1 MLFHSTRGKDSNKD
15 FASILMQGL
24 ADDGGLFMPDH
35 WPQVDLDEIK
45 SKTSFVDIAKC
56 IVPLFT
62 ASSFSRDET
71 IRILESTWHDF
82 EHQDLIGIK
91 NFHSVSILELFHGP
105 TAAFKDFGLQLAA
118 AFFNK
123 VLESENKT
131 AIVLGA
137 TSGDTGSAAI
147 DACKNYGRIKSFIML
162 PNGNMSEVQRR
173 QMSTIKASNVF
184 ALRINGTFDDCQDL
198 VKHAFK
204 KRDFLNNNQY
214 LLAVN
219 SINWTRIVGQIC
231 YYFYAYN
238 QLHQKTNLNFSIPTG
253 NFGNVFACYSAYK
266 MGLPIKKI
274 SVAVNE
280 NDILHRFF
288 SDNNYS
294 KQFVHETISP
304 SMDISVASNFERLVY
319 DLFLNRDSAKC
330 FKMFDN
336 FPVNP
341 IELDPITWQKKDH
354 LFSSSK
360 VNDLDTKKIIQETH
374 RSFNYILDPHT
385 AVAAVEAFDKSDE
398 NNHYVVL
405 STAHPAKFPKIYEE
419 LDIEINSLPFALRD
433 LFKKRSIFIHLM
445 RITIKLLTLLIV
457 ITNFLIYEYSKDT

>member
-1 MLFHSTRGKDSNKD
+1 MLFHSTRGKDSDKD

-24 ADDGGLFMPDH
+24 AEDGGLFMPDY

-45 SKTSFVDIAKC
+45 SKTSFVEIAKC
-56 IVPLFT
+56 VVPLFT
-62 ASSFSRDET
+62 SSSFSYDET
-71 IRILESTWHDF
+71 IRIVESTWHDF
-82 EHQDLIGIK
+82 EHQDLIGIREF
-91 NFHSVSILELFHGP
+91 NSVSILELFHGP

-147 DACKNYGRIKSFIML
+147 DACKSYERIKSFIML

-173 QMSTIKASNVF
+173 QMSTIKSSNVF

-198 VKHAFK
+198 VKLAFK
-204 KRDFLNNNQY
+204 QRDFLKTDQY

-219 SINWTRIVGQIC
+219 SINWTRIIGQIC

-238 QLHQKTNLNFSIPTG
+238 QLHQKGNLSFSIPTG
-253 NFGNVFACYSAYK
+253 NFGNVFACYSAHK
-266 MGLPIKKI
+266 MGLPINKI
-274 SVAVNE
+274 SVAVND

-288 SDNNYS
+288 SSNDYS
-294 KQFVHETISP
+294 KKLVHETISP

-319 DLFLNRDSAKC
+319 DFFLNRDSSKC
-330 FKMFDN
+330 AKMFDN
-336 FPVNP
+336 FPIKP
-341 IELDPITWQKKDH
+341 IELDVETWQRKDS

-360 VNDLDTKKIIQETH
+360 VDDLETTKTIQEIYQV
-374 RSFNYILDPHT
+374 NGYILDPHT
-385 AVAAVEAFDKSDE
+385 AVAAVEAIKKSDSS
-398 NNHYVVL
+398 NHFVVL
-405 STAHPAKFPKIYEE
+405 STAHPAKFPKVYEE
-419 LDIEINSLPFALRD
+419 LNIEINSLPAALSG
-433 LFKKRSIFIHLM
+433 LFEKEEHLHSFDADYNQV
-445 RITIKLLTLLIV
+445 TDFIKL
-457 ITNFLIYEYSKDT
+457 NN

>member
-1 MLFHSTRGKDSNKD
+1 MLFHSTRGKDPDKD

-24 ADDGGLFMPDH
+24 AEDGGLFMPDY

-45 SKTSFVDIAKC
+45 SKTSFVEIAKC
-56 IVPLFT
+56 VVPLFT
-62 ASSFSRDET
+62 SSSFSYDET
-71 IRILESTWHDF
+71 IRIVESTWHDF
-82 EHQDLIGIK
+82 EHQDLIGIREF
-91 NFHSVSILELFHGP
+91 NSVSILELFHGP

-147 DACKNYGRIKSFIML
+147 DACKSYERIKSFIML

-173 QMSTIKASNVF
+173 QMSTIKSSNVF

-198 VKHAFK
+198 VKLAFK
-204 KRDFLNNNQY
+204 QRDFLKTDQY

-219 SINWTRIVGQIC
+219 SINWTRIIGQIC

-238 QLHQKTNLNFSIPTG
+238 QLHQKGNLSFSIPTG
-253 NFGNVFACYSAYK
+253 NFGNVFACYSAHK
-266 MGLPIKKI
+266 MGLPINKI
-274 SVAVNE
+274 SVAVND

-288 SDNNYS
+288 SSNDYS
-294 KQFVHETISP
+294 KKLVHETISP

-319 DLFLNRDSAKC
+319 DFFLNRDSSKC
-330 FKMFDN
+330 AKMFDN
-336 FPVNP
+336 FPIKP
-341 IELDPITWQKKDH
+341 IELDVETWQRKDS

-360 VNDLDTKKIIQETH
+360 VDDLETTKTIQETYQV
-374 RSFNYILDPHT
+374 NGYILDAHT
-385 AVAAVEAFDKSDE
+385 AVAAVEAIKKSDSS
-398 NNHYVVL
+398 NHFVVL
-405 STAHPAKFPKIYEE
+405 STAHPAKFPKVYEE
-419 LDIEINSLPFALRD
+419 LNIEINSLPAALSG
-433 LFKKRSIFIHLM
+433 LFKKEEHLHSFDADYNQV
-445 RITIKLLTLLIV
+445 TDFIKL
-457 ITNFLIYEYSKDT
+457 NN

>member
-1 MLFHSTRGKDSNKD
+1 MLFHSTRGKDPDKD

-24 ADDGGLFMPDH
+24 AEDGGLFMPDY

-45 SKTSFVDIAKC
+45 SKTSFVEIAKC
-56 IVPLFT
+56 VVPLFT
-62 ASSFSRDET
+62 SSSFSYDET
-71 IRILESTWHDF
+71 ISIVESTWHDF
-82 EHQDLIGIK
+82 EHQDLIGIREF
-91 NFHSVSILELFHGP
+91 NSVSILELFHGP

-147 DACKNYGRIKSFIML
+147 DACKSYERIKSFIML

-173 QMSTIKASNVF
+173 QMSTIKSSNVF

-198 VKHAFK
+198 VKLAFK
-204 KRDFLNNNQY
+204 QRDFLKTDQY

-219 SINWTRIVGQIC
+219 SINWTRIIGQIC

-238 QLHQKTNLNFSIPTG
+238 QLHQKGNLSFSIPTG
-253 NFGNVFACYSAYK
+253 NFGNVFACYSAHK
-266 MGLPIKKI
+266 MGLPINKI
-274 SVAVNE
+274 SVAVND

-288 SDNNYS
+288 SSNDYS
-294 KQFVHETISP
+294 KKLVHETISP

-319 DLFLNRDSAKC
+319 DFFLNRDSSKC
-330 FKMFDN
+330 AKMFDN
-336 FPVNP
+336 FPIKP
-341 IELDPITWQKKDH
+341 IELDVETWQRKDS

-360 VNDLDTKKIIQETH
+360 VDDLETTKTIQEIYQV
-374 RSFNYILDPHT
+374 NGYILDPHT
-385 AVAAVEAFDKSDE
+385 AVAAVEAIKKSDSS
-398 NNHYVVL
+398 NHFVVL
-405 STAHPAKFPKIYEE
+405 STAHPAKFPKVYEE
-419 LDIEINSLPFALRD
+419 LNIEINSLPAALSG
-433 LFKKRSIFIHLM
+433 LFEKEEHLHSFDADYNQV
-445 RITIKLLTLLIV
+445 TDFIKL
-457 ITNFLIYEYSKDT
+457 NN

>member
-1 MLFHSTRGKDSNKD
+1 MLFHSTRGKDSDKD

-24 ADDGGLFMPDH
+24 ARDGGLFMPDY

-45 SKTSFVDIAKC
+45 SKTSFVEIAKC
-56 IVPLFT
+56 VVPLFT
-62 ASSFSRDET
+62 SSSFSYDET
-71 IRILESTWHDF
+71 IRIVESTWHDF
-82 EHQDLIGIK
+82 EHQDLIGIREF
-91 NFHSVSILELFHGP
+91 NSVSILELFHGP

-147 DACKNYGRIKSFIML
+147 DACKSYERIKSFIML

-173 QMSTIKASNVF
+173 QMSTIKSSNVF

-198 VKHAFK
+198 VKLAFK
-204 KRDFLNNNQY
+204 QRDFLKTDQY

-219 SINWTRIVGQIC
+219 SINWTRIIGQIC

-238 QLHQKTNLNFSIPTG
+238 QLHQKGNLSFSIPTG
-253 NFGNVFACYSAYK
+253 NFGNVFACYSAHK
-266 MGLPIKKI
+266 MGLPINKI
-274 SVAVNE
+274 SVAVND

-288 SDNNYS
+288 SSNDYS
-294 KQFVHETISP
+294 KKLVHETISP

-319 DLFLNRDSAKC
+319 DFFLNRDSSKC
-330 FKMFDN
+330 AKMFDN
-336 FPVNP
+336 FPIKP
-341 IELDPITWQKKDH
+341 IELDVETWQRKDS

-360 VNDLDTKKIIQETH
+360 VDDLETTKTIQEIYQV
-374 RSFNYILDPHT
+374 NGYILDPHT
-385 AVAAVEAFDKSDE
+385 AVAAVEAIKKSDSS
-398 NNHYVVL
+398 NHFVVL
-405 STAHPAKFPKIYEE
+405 STAHPAKFPKVYEE
-419 LDIEINSLPFALRD
+419 LNIQINSLPAALSG
-433 LFKKRSIFIHLM
+433 LFKKEEHLHSFDADYNQV
-445 RITIKLLTLLIV
+445 TDFIKL
-457 ITNFLIYEYSKDT
+457 NN

>member
-35 WPQVDLDEIK
+35 WPEIDLDEIK

-62 ASSFSRDET
+62 TSSFTYDET
-71 IRILESTWHDF
+71 ITIVESAWHDF
-82 EHQDLIGIK
+82 EHKDLIGIRE
-91 NFHSVSILELFHGP
+91 FDSVSILELFHGP

-147 DACKNYGRIKSFIML
+147 DACKSYDRIKSFIML

-173 QMSTIKASNVF
+173 QMSTIQAANVF

-198 VKHAFK
+198 VKLAFK
-204 KRDFLNNNQY
+204 RRDFLKTDQY

-219 SINWTRIVGQIC
+219 SINWTRIIGQIC

-238 QLHQKTNLNFSIPTG
+238 QLHKKGNLNFSIPTG
-253 NFGNVFACYSAYK
+253 NFGNVFACYSAHK
-266 MGLPIKKI
+266 MGLPINKI
-274 SVAVNE
+274 SVAVND

-288 SDNNYS
+288 SSNDYS
-294 KQFVHETISP
+294 KQLVHETISP

-319 DLFLNRDSAKC
+319 DFFLNRDSSKC
-330 FKMFDN
+330 AKMFDN
-336 FPVNP
+336 FPIKA
-341 IELDPITWQKKDH
+341 IELDVETWQRKDS

-360 VNDLDTKKIIQETH
+360 VDDLETTKTIQEIYQAN
-374 RSFNYILDPHT
+374 SYILDPHT
-385 AVAAVEAFDKSDE
+385 AVAAVEAIKKSDS
-398 NNHYVVL
+398 NNHFVVL
-405 STAHPAKFPKIYEE
+405 STAHPAKFPKVYEE
-419 LDIEINSLPFALRD
+419 LNIEINSLPAALSG
-433 LFKKRSIFIHLM
+433 LYKKEEHLHSFDADYNQV
-445 RITIKLLTLLIV
+445 TDFIKL
-457 ITNFLIYEYSKDT
+457 NN

>member
-1 MLFHSTRGKDSNKD
+1 
-15 FASILMQGL
+15 MQGL

-62 ASSFSRDET
+62 SSSFSRDET
-71 IRILESTWHDF
+71 ISIVESTWHDF

-91 NFHSVSILELFHGP
+91 DFNSVSILELFHGP

-123 VLESENKT
+123 VLETENKT

-198 VKHAFK
+198 VKLAFK
-204 KRDFLNNNQY
+204 KRDFLNNDQY

-219 SINWTRIVGQIC
+219 SINWTRIIGQIC

-238 QLHQKTNLNFSIPTG
+238 QVHQKSNLNFSIPTG
-253 NFGNVFACYSAYK
+253 NFGNVFACYSAHK
-266 MGLPIKKI
+266 MGLPINKI

-319 DLFLNRDSAKC
+319 DLFLDRDSNKC
-330 FKMFDN
+330 SKMFDN
-336 FPVNP
+336 FPANP
-341 IELDPITWQKKDH
+341 IELDPVTWQKKDR

-374 RSFNYILDPHT
+374 QLFDYILDPHT
-385 AVAAVEAFDKSDE
+385 AVAAVEAFNKSDK

-405 STAHPAKFPKIYEE
+405 STAHPAKFPKVYEE
-419 LDIEINSLPFALRD
+419 LNIQIKSLPFALRG
-433 LFKKRSIFIHLM
+433 LFKKEEFLHSFDVDYNQIVSFINH
-445 RITIKLLTLLIV
+445 
-457 ITNFLIYEYSKDT
+457 NN

>member
-1 MLFHSTRGKDSNKD
+1 MLYHSTRGKDSDKD

-24 ADDGGLFMPDH
+24 AEDGGLFMPDY

-45 SKTSFVDIAKC
+45 SKTSFIDIAKC

-62 ASSFSRDET
+62 SSSFSHDET
-71 IRILESTWHDF
+71 IGIVESTWHDF

-91 NFHSVSILELFHGP
+91 EFNSVAILELFHGP

-118 AFFNK
+118 AFFNQ

-147 DACKNYGRIKSFIML
+147 DACRSYDRIKSFIML

-198 VKHAFK
+198 VKLAFK
-204 KRDFLNNNQY
+204 KRDFLNTDQY

-219 SINWTRIVGQIC
+219 SINWTRIIGQIC

-238 QLHQKTNLNFSIPTG
+238 QLHNKGNINFSIPTG
-253 NFGNVFACYSAYK
+253 NFGNVFACYSAHK
-266 MGLPIKKI
+266 MGLPINKI
-274 SVAVNE
+274 SVAVNN

-288 SDNNYS
+288 SDNDYS
-294 KQFVHETISP
+294 KQIVHETVSP
-304 SMDISVASNFERLVY
+304 SMDISVASNFERLIY
-319 DLFLNRDSAKC
+319 DFFLDRDSAKC
-330 FKMFDN
+330 AAMFDN
-336 FPVNP
+336 FPANP
-341 IELDPITWQKKDH
+341 IELNSKTWQKKDK

-360 VNDLDTKKIIQETH
+360 VNDLDTKKIIQEIH
-374 RSFNYILDPHT
+374 QSYGYILDPHT
-385 AVAAVEAFDKSDE
+385 AVAASEALRKSDQE
-398 NNHYVVL
+398 NPYVVL

-419 LDIEINSLPFALRD
+419 LGIEINFLPAALNG
-433 LFKKRSIFIHLM
+433 LFKKEESLHTFDADYNQIINFINL
-445 RITIKLLTLLIV
+445 
-457 ITNFLIYEYSKDT
+457 NN

>member
-1 MLFHSTRGKDSNKD
+1 MLFHSTRGKDPNKD

-24 ADDGGLFMPDH
+24 ADDGGLFMPDY

-62 ASSFSRDET
+62 SSSFSYDET
-71 IRILESTWHDF
+71 IAIVESTWHNF
-82 EHQDLIGIK
+82 EHQDLIGIRDF
-91 NFHSVSILELFHGP
+91 NSVSILELFHGP

-147 DACKNYGRIKSFIML
+147 DACKNYDRIKSFIML

-198 VKHAFK
+198 VKLAFK

-219 SINWTRIVGQIC
+219 SINWTRIIGQIC

-238 QLHQKTNLNFSIPTG
+238 RLHKKSNLNFSIPTG
-253 NFGNVFACYSAYK
+253 NFGNVFACYSAHK
-266 MGLPIKKI
+266 MGLPINKI

-280 NDILHRFF
+280 NDILYRFF
-288 SDNNYS
+288 SANNYS
-294 KQFVHETISP
+294 KQAVHETISP

-319 DLFLNRDSAKC
+319 DLFLNRDSSKC

-336 FPVNP
+336 FPANP

-374 RSFNYILDPHT
+374 RLFDYILDPHT
-385 AVAAVEAFDKSDE
+385 AVAAVEAFNKSDE

-405 STAHPAKFPKIYEE
+405 STAHPAKFPKVYEE

-433 LFKKRSIFIHLM
+433 LFKKEEHLYSFDADYNQIINFIN
-445 RITIKLLTLLIV
+445 R
-457 ITNFLIYEYSKDT
+457 NN

>member
-91 NFHSVSILELFHGP
+91 NFNSVSILELFHGP

-147 DACKNYGRIKSFIML
+147 DACKNYSRIKSFIML

-336 FPVNP
+336 FPANP

-433 LFKKRSIFIHLM
+433 LFKKEEYLHSFDADYNQIANFIN
-445 RITIKLLTLLIV
+445 R
-457 ITNFLIYEYSKDT
+457 NN

>member
-1 MLFHSTRGKDSNKD
+1 MLFHSTRGKDSDKD

-35 WPQVDLDEIK
+35 WPEVDLDEIK

-62 ASSFSRDET
+62 TSSFTHDET
-71 IRILESTWHDF
+71 LSIVESAWHDF
-82 EHQDLIGIK
+82 EHKDLIGIRELD
-91 NFHSVSILELFHGP
+91 SVSILELFHGP

-147 DACKNYGRIKSFIML
+147 DACKSYDRIKSFIML

-173 QMSTIKASNVF
+173 QMSTIKAANVF
-184 ALRINGTFDDCQDL
+184 TLRINGTFDDCQDL
-198 VKHAFK
+198 VKLAFK
-204 KRDFLNNNQY
+204 KRDFLKTNQY

-238 QLHQKTNLNFSIPTG
+238 RLHIKGNLNFSIPTG
-253 NFGNVFACYSAYK
+253 NFGNVFACYSAHK
-266 MGLPIKKI
+266 MGLPINKI
-274 SVAVNE
+274 SVAVNN

-288 SDNNYS
+288 SSNDYS
-294 KQFVHETISP
+294 KQLVHETISP

-319 DLFLNRDSAKC
+319 DFFLSRDSSKC
-330 FKMFDN
+330 AKMFDN
-336 FPVNP
+336 FPITP
-341 IELDPITWQKKDH
+341 IELGLETWQRKDS

-360 VNDLDTKKIIQETH
+360 VDDLETANTIQETYQA
-374 RSFNYILDPHT
+374 SGYILDPHT
-385 AVAAVEAFDKSDE
+385 AVAAVEAIKKSDSC
-398 NNHYVVL
+398 NHFVVL
-405 STAHPAKFPKIYEE
+405 STAHPAKFPKVYEE
-419 LDIEINSLPFALRD
+419 LNIEINSLPAALSG
-433 LFKKRSIFIHLM
+433 LFKKEEHLHSFDADYNQV
-445 RITIKLLTLLIV
+445 TDFIKL
-457 ITNFLIYEYSKDT
+457 NN

>member
-1 MLFHSTRGKDSNKD
+1 MLFHSTRGKDSDKD

-62 ASSFSRDET
+62 SSSFSRDET
-71 IRILESTWHDF
+71 ISIVESTWHDF

-91 NFHSVSILELFHGP
+91 DFNSVSILELFHGP

-123 VLESENKT
+123 VLETENKT

-173 QMSTIKASNVF
+173 QMSTIKASNIF

-198 VKHAFK
+198 VKLAFK
-204 KRDFLNNNQY
+204 KRDFLNNDQY

-219 SINWTRIVGQIC
+219 SINWTRIIGQIC

-238 QLHQKTNLNFSIPTG
+238 QLHQKSNLNFSIPTG
-253 NFGNVFACYSAYK
+253 NFGNVFACYSAHK
-266 MGLPIKKI
+266 MGLPINKI
-274 SVAVNE
+274 SIAVNE

-319 DLFLNRDSAKC
+319 DLFLDRDSSKC
-330 FKMFDN
+330 SKMFDN
-336 FPVNP
+336 FPANP
-341 IELDPITWQKKDH
+341 IELDPVTWQKKDR

-374 RSFNYILDPHT
+374 QLFDYILDPHT
-385 AVAAVEAFDKSDE
+385 AVAAVEAFNKSDK

-405 STAHPAKFPKIYEE
+405 STAHPAKFPKVYEE
-419 LDIEINSLPFALRD
+419 LNIQINSLPFALRG
-433 LFKKRSIFIHLM
+433 LFKKEEFLHSFDLDYNEIVSFINH
-445 RITIKLLTLLIV
+445 
-457 ITNFLIYEYSKDT
+457 NN

>member
-1 MLFHSTRGKDSNKD
+1 MLFHSTRGKDSDKD

-35 WPQVDLDEIK
+35 WPEVDLDEIK

-62 ASSFSRDET
+62 TSSFTHDET
-71 IRILESTWHDF
+71 LSIVESAWHDF
-82 EHQDLIGIK
+82 EHKDLIGIRELD
-91 NFHSVSILELFHGP
+91 SVSILELFHGP

-147 DACKNYGRIKSFIML
+147 DACKSYDRIKSFIML

-173 QMSTIKASNVF
+173 QMSTIKAANVF
-184 ALRINGTFDDCQDL
+184 TLRINGTFDDCQDL
-198 VKHAFK
+198 VKLAFK
-204 KRDFLNNNQY
+204 KRDFLKTNQY

-238 QLHQKTNLNFSIPTG
+238 RLHKKGNLNFSIPTG
-253 NFGNVFACYSAYK
+253 NFGNVFACYSAHK
-266 MGLPIKKI
+266 MGLPINKI
-274 SVAVNE
+274 SVAVNN

-288 SDNNYS
+288 SSNDYS
-294 KQFVHETISP
+294 KQLVHETISP

-319 DLFLNRDSAKC
+319 DFFLSRDSSKC
-330 FKMFDN
+330 AKMFDN
-336 FPVNP
+336 FPIKP
-341 IELDPITWQKKDH
+341 IELDLETWHRKDS

-360 VNDLDTKKIIQETH
+360 VDDLETTNTIQETYQA
-374 RSFNYILDPHT
+374 SGYILDPHT
-385 AVAAVEAFDKSDE
+385 AVAAVEAIKKSDSS
-398 NNHYVVL
+398 NHFVVL
-405 STAHPAKFPKIYEE
+405 STAHPAKFPKVYEE
-419 LDIEINSLPFALRD
+419 LNIEINSLPAALSG
-433 LFKKRSIFIHLM
+433 LFKKEEHLHSFDADYNQV
-445 RITIKLLTLLIV
+445 TDFIKL
-457 ITNFLIYEYSKDT
+457 NN

>member
-91 NFHSVSILELFHGP
+91 NFNSVSILELFHGP

-288 SDNNYS
+288 SNNNYS

-319 DLFLNRDSAKC
+319 DLFLDRDSNKC
-330 FKMFDN
+330 SKMFDN
-336 FPVNP
+336 FPANP
-341 IELDPITWQKKDH
+341 IELDPVTWQKKDR

-374 RSFNYILDPHT
+374 QLFDYILDPHT
-385 AVAAVEAFDKSDE
+385 AVAAVEAFNKSDQ

-405 STAHPAKFPKIYEE
+405 STAHPAKFPSVYEE
-419 LDIEINSLPFALRD
+419 LNIQIKSLPSALRG
-433 LFKKRSIFIHLM
+433 LFKKDEFLHSFDADYSQIVSFIHH
-445 RITIKLLTLLIV
+445 
-457 ITNFLIYEYSKDT
+457 NN

>member
-15 FASILMQGL
+15 FASVLMQGL

-56 IVPLFT
+56 IVPLYT
-62 ASSFSRDET
+62 SSSFSRDET
-71 IRILESTWHDF
+71 VRILESTWHDF

-91 NFHSVSILELFHGP
+91 NFNSVSILELFHGP

-336 FPVNP
+336 FPANP

-385 AVAAVEAFDKSDE
+385 AVAVVEAFDKSDE

-433 LFKKRSIFIHLM
+433 LFKKEEYLHSFDVDYNQIANFII
-445 RITIKLLTLLIV
+445 R
-457 ITNFLIYEYSKDT
+457 NN

>member
-24 ADDGGLFMPDH
+24 ADDGGLFMPDQ

-433 LFKKRSIFIHLM
+433 LFKKEEYLHSFDADYNQIANFIN
-445 RITIKLLTLLIV
+445 R
-457 ITNFLIYEYSKDT
+457 NN

>member
-1 MLFHSTRGKDSNKD
+1 MLYHSTRGKDSDKD

-24 ADDGGLFMPDH
+24 ADDGGLFMPDQ

-45 SKTSFVDIAKC
+45 FKTSFVDIAKC

-62 ASSFSRDET
+62 SSSFSRDET
-71 IRILESTWHDF
+71 ISIVESTWHDF

-91 NFHSVSILELFHGP
+91 DFNSVSILELFHGP

-173 QMSTIKASNVF
+173 QMSTIEASNVF
-184 ALRINGTFDDCQDL
+184 ALRIDGTFDDCQDL
-198 VKHAFK
+198 VKLAFK
-204 KRDFLNNNQY
+204 NRDFLNNDQY

-219 SINWTRIVGQIC
+219 SINWTRIIGQIC

-238 QLHQKTNLNFSIPTG
+238 QLHQKSNLNFSIPTG
-253 NFGNVFACYSAYK
+253 NFGNVFACYSAHK
-266 MGLPIKKI
+266 MGLPVNKI
-274 SVAVNE
+274 AVAVNE

-288 SDNNYS
+288 SNNNYS

-319 DLFLNRDSAKC
+319 DLFLDRDSNKC
-330 FKMFDN
+330 SKMFDN
-336 FPVNP
+336 FPANP
-341 IELDPITWQKKDH
+341 IELDPVTWQKKDR

-374 RSFNYILDPHT
+374 QLFDYILDPHT
-385 AVAAVEAFDKSDE
+385 AVAAVEAFNKSDQ

-405 STAHPAKFPKIYEE
+405 STAHPAKFPSVYEE
-419 LDIEINSLPFALRD
+419 LNIQIKSLPSALRG
-433 LFKKRSIFIHLM
+433 LFKKDEFLHSFDADYSQIVSFIHH
-445 RITIKLLTLLIV
+445 
-457 ITNFLIYEYSKDT
+457 NN

>member
-1 MLFHSTRGKDSNKD
+1 MLFHSSRGKDPDKD

-62 ASSFSRDET
+62 SSSFSRDET
-71 IRILESTWHDF
+71 ISIVESTWHDF

-91 NFHSVSILELFHGP
+91 DFNSVSILELFHGP

-118 AFFNK
+118 AFFNQ
-123 VLESENKT
+123 VLEAENKT

-198 VKHAFK
+198 VKLAFK
-204 KRDFLNNNQY
+204 KRDFLNNDQY

-219 SINWTRIVGQIC
+219 SINWTRIIGQIC

-238 QLHQKTNLNFSIPTG
+238 QLHQKSNLNFSIPTG
-253 NFGNVFACYSAYK
+253 NFGNVFACYSAHK
-266 MGLPIKKI
+266 MGLPINKI

-319 DLFLNRDSAKC
+319 DLFLDRDSNKC
-330 FKMFDN
+330 SKMFDN
-336 FPVNP
+336 FPANP
-341 IELDPITWQKKDH
+341 IELDPATWQKKDR

-374 RSFNYILDPHT
+374 QLFDYILDPHT
-385 AVAAVEAFDKSDE
+385 AVAAIEAFNKSDE

-405 STAHPAKFPKIYEE
+405 STAHPAKFPKVYEE
-419 LDIEINSLPFALRD
+419 LNIQIKSLPFALRG
-433 LFKKRSIFIHLM
+433 LFKKEEFLHSFDVDYNQIVSFINH
-445 RITIKLLTLLIV
+445 
-457 ITNFLIYEYSKDT
+457 NN

>member
-1 MLFHSTRGKDSNKD
+1 MLFHSTRGKDSDKD

-24 ADDGGLFMPDH
+24 AEDGGLFMPDY
-35 WPQVDLDEIK
+35 WPQVDLEEIK
-45 SKTSFVDIAKC
+45 SSKSFIDIAKC

-62 ASSFSRDET
+62 SSSFSYDET
-71 IRILESTWHDF
+71 ISIVESTWHDF

-91 NFHSVSILELFHGP
+91 EFDSVAILELFHGP

-118 AFFNK
+118 AFFNQ

-147 DACKNYGRIKSFIML
+147 DACKNYDRIKSFIML

-173 QMSTIKASNVF
+173 QMSTIKAPNVF

-198 VKHAFK
+198 VKLAFK
-204 KRDFLNNNQY
+204 KRDFLNADQY

-219 SINWTRIVGQIC
+219 SINWTRIIGQIC

-238 QLHQKTNLNFSIPTG
+238 QLHQKGNINFSIPTG
-253 NFGNVFACYSAYK
+253 NFGNVFACYSAHK
-266 MGLPIKKI
+266 MGLPINKI
-274 SVAVNE
+274 SVAVNN

-288 SDNNYS
+288 SENDYS

-304 SMDISVASNFERLVY
+304 SMDISVASNFERLIY
-319 DLFLNRDSAKC
+319 DFFLDRDSSRCAA
-330 FKMFDN
+330 MFDN
-336 FPVNP
+336 FPINS
-341 IELDPITWQKKDH
+341 IELDSETWQKKEN

-360 VNDLDTKKIIQETH
+360 VNDSDTKKIIQEIYQ
-374 RSFNYILDPHT
+374 SFSYILDPHT
-385 AVAAVEAFDKSDE
+385 AVAAAEALSKS
-398 NNHYVVL
+398 NQGNPYVVL

-419 LDIEINSLPFALRD
+419 LGIEINLLPVALSGLFEKEESLHTFD
-433 LFKKRSIFIHLM
+433 VDYNQIIDFINLH
-445 RITIKLLTLLIV
+445 
-457 ITNFLIYEYSKDT
+457 N

>member
-1 MLFHSTRGKDSNKD
+1 MLFHSTRGKDSDKD

-35 WPQVDLDEIK
+35 WPEVDLDEIK

-62 ASSFSRDET
+62 TSSFTHDET
-71 IRILESTWHDF
+71 TSIVESTWHDF
-82 EHQDLIGIK
+82 EHKDLIGIRELD
-91 NFHSVSILELFHGP
+91 SVSIIELFHGP

-118 AFFNK
+118 AFFNQ

-147 DACKNYGRIKSFIML
+147 DACKSYDRIKSFIML

-173 QMSTIKASNVF
+173 QMSTIKAANVF
-184 ALRINGTFDDCQDL
+184 TLRINGTFDDCQDL
-198 VKHAFK
+198 VKLAFK
-204 KRDFLNNNQY
+204 KRNFLKTDQY

-238 QLHQKTNLNFSIPTG
+238 QLHKKGNLNFSIPTG
-253 NFGNVFACYSAYK
+253 NFGNVFACYSAHK
-266 MGLPIKKI
+266 MGLPINKI
-274 SVAVNE
+274 SVAVNN

-288 SDNNYS
+288 SSNDYS
-294 KQFVHETISP
+294 KQLVHETISP

-319 DLFLNRDSAKC
+319 DFFLSRNSSKC
-330 FKMFDN
+330 AKMFDN
-336 FPVNP
+336 FPMKP
-341 IELDPITWQKKDH
+341 IELDVETWQRKDN
-354 LFSSSK
+354 LFLSSR
-360 VNDLDTKKIIQETH
+360 VDDLETTKTIQEIYQA
-374 RSFNYILDPHT
+374 NGYILDPHT
-385 AVAAVEAFDKSDE
+385 AVAAVEAIKKSDSS
-398 NNHYVVL
+398 NHFVVL
-405 STAHPAKFPKIYEE
+405 STAHPAKFPKVYEE
-419 LDIEINSLPFALRD
+419 LNIEINSLPAALSG
-433 LFKKRSIFIHLM
+433 LFKKEEHLHSFDADYNQV
-445 RITIKLLTLLIV
+445 TNFIKL
-457 ITNFLIYEYSKDT
+457 NN

>member
-62 ASSFSRDET
+62 SSSFSRDET

-91 NFHSVSILELFHGP
+91 NFNSVSILELFHGP

-336 FPVNP
+336 FPANP

-433 LFKKRSIFIHLM
+433 LFKKEEYLHSFDADYNQIANFIN
-445 RITIKLLTLLIV
+445 R
-457 ITNFLIYEYSKDT
+457 NN

>member
-360 VNDLDTKKIIQETH
+360 VNDLDTKKIIQETYKL
-374 RSFNYILDPHT
+374 FNYILDPHT
-385 AVAAVEAFDKSDE
+385 AVAAVEAFNKSDE

-405 STAHPAKFPKIYEE
+405 STAHPAKFPKVYEE

-433 LFKKRSIFIHLM
+433 LFKKEEYLHSFDADYNQIVNFIN
-445 RITIKLLTLLIV
+445 R
-457 ITNFLIYEYSKDT
+457 NN

>member
-24 ADDGGLFMPDH
+24 ADDGGLFMPDY
-35 WPQVDLDEIK
+35 WPEVDLDEIK

-62 ASSFSRDET
+62 TSSFTHDET
-71 IRILESTWHDF
+71 TSIVQSTWHDF
-82 EHQDLIGIK
+82 EHKDLIGIRELD
-91 NFHSVSILELFHGP
+91 SVSIVELFHGP

-118 AFFNK
+118 AFFNQ

-147 DACKNYGRIKSFIML
+147 DACKSYDRIKSFIML

-173 QMSTIKASNVF
+173 QMSTIKAANVF
-184 ALRINGTFDDCQDL
+184 TLRINGTFDDCQDL
-198 VKHAFK
+198 VKLAFK
-204 KRDFLNNNQY
+204 KRNFLKTDQY

-238 QLHQKTNLNFSIPTG
+238 QLHKKGNLNFSIPTG

-266 MGLPIKKI
+266 MGLPINKI
-274 SVAVNE
+274 SVAVNN

-288 SDNNYS
+288 SSNDYS
-294 KQFVHETISP
+294 KQLVHETISP

-319 DLFLNRDSAKC
+319 DFFLSRNSSKC
-330 FKMFDN
+330 AKMFDN
-336 FPVNP
+336 FPMKP
-341 IELDPITWQKKDH
+341 IELDVETWQRKDS
-354 LFSSSK
+354 LFLSSR
-360 VNDLDTKKIIQETH
+360 VDDLETTKTIQEIYQA
-374 RSFNYILDPHT
+374 NGYILDPHT
-385 AVAAVEAFDKSDE
+385 AVAAVEAIKKSDSS
-398 NNHYVVL
+398 NHFVIL
-405 STAHPAKFPKIYEE
+405 STAHPAKFPKVYEE
-419 LDIEINSLPFALRD
+419 LNIEINSLPAALSG
-433 LFKKRSIFIHLM
+433 LFKKEEHLYSFDADYNQV
-445 RITIKLLTLLIV
+445 TNFIKL
-457 ITNFLIYEYSKDT
+457 NN

>member
-1 MLFHSTRGKDSNKD
+1 MLFHSTRGKDSDKD

-24 ADDGGLFMPDH
+24 AEDGGLFMPDY
-35 WPQVDLDEIK
+35 WPQVDLEEIK
-45 SKTSFVDIAKC
+45 SSKSFIDIAKC

-62 ASSFSRDET
+62 SSSFSYDET
-71 IRILESTWHDF
+71 ISIVESTWHDF

-91 NFHSVSILELFHGP
+91 EFDSVAILELFHGP

-118 AFFNK
+118 AFFNQ

-147 DACKNYGRIKSFIML
+147 DACKNYDRIKSFIML

-173 QMSTIKASNVF
+173 QMSTIKAPNVF

-198 VKHAFK
+198 VKLAFK
-204 KRDFLNNNQY
+204 KRDFLNADQY

-219 SINWTRIVGQIC
+219 SINWTRIIGQIC

-238 QLHQKTNLNFSIPTG
+238 QLHQKGNINFSIPTG
-253 NFGNVFACYSAYK
+253 NFGNVFACYSAHK
-266 MGLPIKKI
+266 MGLPINKI
-274 SVAVNE
+274 SVAVNN

-288 SDNNYS
+288 SENDYS

-304 SMDISVASNFERLVY
+304 SMDISVASNFERLIY
-319 DLFLNRDSAKC
+319 DFFLDRDSSRCAA
-330 FKMFDN
+330 MFDN
-336 FPVNP
+336 FPINS
-341 IELDPITWQKKDH
+341 IELDSETWQKKEN

-360 VNDLDTKKIIQETH
+360 VNDSDTKKIIQEIYQ
-374 RSFNYILDPHT
+374 SFSYILDPHT
-385 AVAAVEAFDKSDE
+385 AVAAAEALSKS
-398 NNHYVVL
+398 NQGNPYVVL

-419 LDIEINSLPFALRD
+419 LGIEINLLPVALSGLFEKEESLHAFD
-433 LFKKRSIFIHLM
+433 VDYDQIINFINLH
-445 RITIKLLTLLIV
+445 
-457 ITNFLIYEYSKDT
+457 N